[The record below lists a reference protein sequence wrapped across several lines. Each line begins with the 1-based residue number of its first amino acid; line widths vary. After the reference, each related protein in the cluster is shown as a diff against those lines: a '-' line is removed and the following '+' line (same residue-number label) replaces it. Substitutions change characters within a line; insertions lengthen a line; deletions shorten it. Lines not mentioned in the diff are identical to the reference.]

1 MKLTQNNTPE
11 KRTERVNFVLTPTI
25 KAGITKIAAI
35 KQISLNDLANTTFQ
49 ELVSKYE
56 SKIKEYDAFIAK
68 MNPEPSRRFSS
79 SVIIKDHL

>member
-1 MKLTQNNTPE
+1 MTLTQNNTPE

-49 ELVSKYE
+49 ELIGKYE
-56 SKIKEYDAFIAK
+56 SKIKEYDAFISK
-68 MNPEPSRRFSS
+68 MNAEPSKIFPSRT
-79 SVIIKDHL
+79 IIKDHF

>member
-25 KAGITKIAAI
+25 KAGIIKIAAI
-35 KQISLNDLANTTFQ
+35 KQVSLNDLANTTFQ
-49 ELVSKYE
+49 ELISKYE

-68 MNPEPSRRFSS
+68 MNSEPSKSFSS